1 MSAPTV
7 PLYDLSKLSTVY
19 PDPLTLRAAYLS
31 LARWSHKAERWE
43 DMARIMR
50 EVVRAATAGLL
61 GPAPVPNASILM
73 RITGIDGPPPTGPSG
88 LTSALFASQPNNPP
102 APLPMDPRDI
112 SSEERSLLFLAYKQL
127 ITGLRQAWRA
137 IHPDDTAGGGKEAK
151 LVDEYKH
158 QLERE
163 ILLVCSDIT
172 QLLDTTLIATVTVAE
187 GKVYYLK
194 MAADFYRYLA
204 EVAVG
209 VNGLTPPHLLPPPTP
224 QQPNA
229 SLSAV
234 IPPGY
239 DKKAAEYY
247 AAAHKIALASLDPTH
262 PTRLGLCLNYSV
274 LLMEVLRDR
283 KQACELARQSFDAA
297 IGRLD
302 EVEEANYKEST
313 LMMQLLRDNLTL
325 WTSHEQEGQ

>member
-1 MSAPTV
+1 MAAPSV
-7 PLYDLSKLSTVY
+7 PLYDLSKLPSIY
-19 PDPLTLRAAYLS
+19 PDPLTLRAAYLN
-31 LARWSHKAERWE
+31 LARWAHKAERWE

-73 RITGIDGPPPTGPSG
+73 RITGLDGPLPTAASPV
-88 LTSALFASQPNNPP
+88 TSALFASQANPPP

-112 SSEERSLLFLAYKQL
+112 SSEERQLLFLAYKQL
-127 ITGLRQAWRA
+127 ITQLRQAWRA

-151 LVDEYKH
+151 LIDEYKH

-163 ILLVCSDIT
+163 ILIVCSDLT

-187 GKVYYLK
+187 GKVFYLK
-194 MAADFYRYLA
+194 MAADFFRYLA
-204 EVAVG
+204 EVANG
-209 VNGLTPPHLLPPPTP
+209 VNGLSPPHLLPPPTP
-224 QQPNA
+224 SSQVA

-234 IPPGY
+234 IPAGY